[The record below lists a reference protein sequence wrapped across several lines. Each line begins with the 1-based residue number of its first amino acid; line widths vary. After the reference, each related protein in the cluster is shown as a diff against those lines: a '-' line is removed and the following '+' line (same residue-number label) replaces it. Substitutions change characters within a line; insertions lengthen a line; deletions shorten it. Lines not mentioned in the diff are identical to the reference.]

1 MYLSLS
7 LSSEQSIVTSL
18 STPQKKR
25 FFMNK
30 SLQALVVQ
38 SNKLIEA
45 RYQITVQEQ
54 RLLFAMISMIELTD
68 EDFKFYSFRL
78 TELAALWEIDQDV
91 VYRDAKKIT
100 AKLLTRVL
108 HITETDGS
116 LLQINWVCTA
126 MYKSG
131 YLNLQFHPLLKPYL
145 LQLKGA
151 FTKCKLLV
159 LNQFESI
166 YSIRIYQLL
175 QQYRSIGSRTFE
187 IEELRNILG
196 IGADQYPVFQDF
208 KRRVL
213 LQARKELD
221 LKGDMSFDIEGNAK
235 GKKTTAITLKIIEK
249 NAASPDKKTAKAAES
264 NQQAGKTET
273 PAAVPVPTRAAR
285 INRFPFEHD
294 EAFGAWLAQKGLT
307 VDLLQWAESGQNSF
321 ICKASYNDFLR
332 ERENGRS

>member
-1 MYLSLS
+1 M
-7 LSSEQSIVTSL
+7 ER
-18 STPQKKR
+18 KKIDH
-25 FFMNK
+25 K
-30 SLQALVVQ
+30 ALVVQ
-38 SNKLIEA
+38 SNKLVEA
-45 RYQITVQEQ
+45 RYILTVAEQ
-54 RLLFAMISMIELTD
+54 RLIFAMISMIEPTD
-68 EDFKFYSFRL
+68 EDFTTYKIPL
-78 TELAALWEIDQDV
+78 TDLAKLWEIGTDA
-91 VYRDAKKIT
+91 VYSEAKKIT
-100 AKLLTRVL
+100 LRLMGRVL
-108 HITETDGS
+108 QIQKPDGS
-116 LLQINWVCTA
+116 LLQIHWVCTA
-126 MYKSG
+126 LHSPG

-187 IEELRNILG
+187 IEELKSILG
-196 IGADQYPVFQDF
+196 IGSDQYPIFQDF

-221 LKGDMSFDIEGNAK
+221 FKADLSFDIEGNAK
-235 GKKTTAITLKIIEK
+235 GKKTTAITFKIIEK

-264 NQQAGKTET
+264 NQHAGKTET

-332 ERENGRS
+332 EREGGKS